1 MFKIAFTKQELK
13 DQFNIEMWNEDKIT
27 SFRKILLDWY
37 DKQEADH
44 NFPWRETGDPY
55 HIWISEIMLQQT
67 RTDTVIPYYERFIE
81 AFPTIK
87 DLAQAPEEKVLK
99 MWEGLGYYSR
109 ARNLREAAR
118 QIVLHHQGVFPRAPE
133 DIIKLKG
140 IGPYTTGAISS
151 IAFNLPIPA
160 IDGNLMRVFSRL
172 FEIDLDITKAKNKKV
187 FETVGLYLIDPERP
201 GDFNQALMDLGRT
214 VCTPKNY
221 FPETSPVKEFN
232 ASYINETWQK
242 YPVKKAKPKPKPV
255 TYISLI
261 LQNEKGEFLLEQR
274 PSKGLLA
281 SLWQFPLIEVEAII
295 SDGTWKSF
303 NPVVLDQLDK
313 EQSTFIEQYMEE
325 NYHLETTINPQSNG
339 IIDHVFSHLKWQV
352 TIFKGTTEDFEG
364 FISLPEN
371 CHWVKEE
378 DFVDY
383 TFPTVQKKI
392 WESFT
397 ELTLF

>member
-1 MFKIAFTKQELK
+1 MFEIDYTREELK
-13 DQFNIEMWNEDKIT
+13 EKFDIDMWDDEKIQ
-27 SFRKILLDWY
+27 SFREIVLEWY

-44 NFPWRETGDPY
+44 NFPWRETGEPY

-87 DLAQAPEEKVLK
+87 DLAEAPEEKVLK

-109 ARNLREAAR
+109 ARNLKEAAM
-118 QIVLHHQGVFPRAPE
+118 QIMLHHDGVFPNDPKE
-133 DIIKLKG
+133 IIQLKG

-151 IAFNLPIPA
+151 IAFQLPIPA

-172 FEIDLDITKAKNKKV
+172 FEIDLDITKAKNRKV
-187 FETVGLYLIDPERP
+187 FETVGLYLIDPDRP

-232 ASYINETWQK
+232 ASYLNETWAK
-242 YPVKKAKPKPKPV
+242 YPVKKPKAKPKPV
-255 TYISLI
+255 TYIALI
-261 LQNEKGEFLLEQR
+261 LQNEKGKFLLEQR

-281 SLWQFPLIEVEAII
+281 SMWQFPLIEVETII

-303 NPVVLDQLDK
+303 KPVLLDQLNK
-313 EQSTFIEQYMEE
+313 EQKQFVEQYLEE
-325 NYHLETTINPQSNG
+325 NYQLSTQLNTETKG
-339 IIDHVFSHLKWQV
+339 VVEHVFSHLRWEV
-352 TIFKGTTEDFEG
+352 SIFTGTSEENALLGPLPKNCQWVAEKDFEQ
-364 FISLPEN
+364 
-371 CHWVKEE
+371 V
-378 DFVDY
+378 

-392 WESFT
+392 WNSFT
-397 ELTLF
+397 EITLF